1 MLCIIVHCSN
11 KKIKKGEKN
20 EMCRIV
26 KGNTSIFPNGN
37 LFYFVKLNRPVDVET
52 ARELQKHSFDTG
64 DENFLFDVYKIDGV
78 SYAGPF
84 ATDQQ
89 VRFVQQI
96 INSRANQLEKL
107 RSREKEVP
115 HITKFLQKYFLSQE
129 NQRKE

>member
-1 MLCIIVHCSN
+1 
-11 KKIKKGEKN
+11 
-20 EMCRIV
+20 MCRIV